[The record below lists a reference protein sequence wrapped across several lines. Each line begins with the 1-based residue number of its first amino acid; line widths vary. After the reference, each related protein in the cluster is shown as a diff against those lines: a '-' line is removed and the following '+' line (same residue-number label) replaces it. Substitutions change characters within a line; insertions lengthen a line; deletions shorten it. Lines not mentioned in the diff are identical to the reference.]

1 MKTIDLKAR
10 AAADETGE
18 SIFGLE
24 HTGSHACYM
33 IYGIIKPGENN
44 RLIKPG
50 LGHEEM
56 IIAVKGNLEMTG
68 HVTGT
73 LTEGCAF
80 HLKGDASVYLENKGN
95 GPAEYVIS
103 GGHSGHERHH

>member
-10 AAADETGE
+10 ALSDETGE
-18 SIFGLE
+18 SIFGLA

-33 IYGIIKPGENN
+33 IYGILKPKEKN
-44 RLIKPG
+44 RLIQPG

-56 IIAVKGNLEMTG
+56 IIAVKGDLE
-68 HVTGT
+68 VTGQVTVT
-73 LTEGCAF
+73 LNEGCAF
-80 HLKGDASVYLENKGN
+80 HLKGDASVYLENKGD

-103 GGHSGHERHH
+103 GGHSEDGHQH